1 MSRPAKKYLE
11 IDPCGGPTDVPAGQ
25 VFGGVRF
32 TLLKGAR
39 EHRVEV
45 NSLFCGPAVI
55 HRINLDPDGASS
67 VVYQL
72 VHDGQITC
80 VWHQRHLGPAL
91 QTFDRRYD
99 ISRDREAERRG
110 EDLKEFGERSARALV
125 GMTRADRM
133 SITHRAM
140 VPGAGEEAWTWVK

>member
-1 MSRPAKKYLE
+1 MHKNYLE
-11 IDPCGGPTDVPAGQ
+11 IDPRGGPTNVPAGQ

-32 TLLKGAR
+32 TLLKGAT
-39 EHRVEV
+39 EQRVEV

-55 HRINLDPDGASS
+55 SRINLDPHGATSA

-91 QTFDRRYD
+91 QIFDRRYD

-110 EDLKEFGERSARALV
+110 ENLKEFGEQSARALV

-133 SITHRAM
+133 SIMHRAM